1 MRHFSQGPLRRRKMA
16 QTKFLITGATGDTGG
31 YTVRQLLEKNQ
42 AVRVLAHRPDERSEQ
57 LLEVGAEVVFGD
69 LLDFDSVRAALSGVQ
84 RAYFCYPIS
93 PGLVQATAQ
102 FAQAAK
108 EASVEVIVNMSQ
120 ISARGNAKS
129 DAARQHWLSERVF
142 DWSRVP
148 TVHLRPTFFAEWL
161 LYLAP
166 MIRQGKIFAPFTS
179 TGRHAPVAAE
189 DRARVIAAI
198 LQNPTAHVGKTYP
211 LFGPV
216 EHTLPEI
223 AAIVSRVIGKEVTYQ
238 QVPIERYAEIFTPKR
253 PAQNA
258 ATSMYSDPGASTGG
272 SAKTFLMQ
280 HLHEVAID
288 HSNGIFAGTN
298 NYIAEIGGR
307 PPMTVEEFVNKNREA
322 FV

>member
-1 MRHFSQGPLRRRKMA
+1 MP

-31 YTVRQLLEKNQ
+31 YAVRQLLEKNQ
-42 AVRVLAHRPDERSEQ
+42 AVRVLAHRPDDRSEQ
-57 LLEVGAEVVFGD
+57 LRKAGAEVVFGD
-69 LLDFDSVRAALSGVQ
+69 LLDFDSVRAALNGVQ
-84 RAYFCYPIS
+84 RAYFCFPIS

-108 EASVEVIVNMSQ
+108 EAGVEVIVNMSQ
-120 ISARGNAKS
+120 ISARGDAKS
-129 DAARQHWLSERVF
+129 NAARQHWLSERVF
-142 DWSRVP
+142 DWSGVP

-166 MIRQGKIFAPFTS
+166 MIRQGKILAPFTT

-189 DRARVIAAI
+189 DQARVIAAI
-198 LQNPTAHVGKTYP
+198 LENPAAHAGKTYP

-253 PAQNA
+253 P
-258 ATSMYSDPGASTGG
+258 THASTAG
-272 SAKTFLMQ
+272 SAETFLMQ

-288 HSNGIFAGTN
+288 HTNGIFAGTN

-307 PPMTVEEFVNKNREA
+307 PPMTVEEFVTRNRAA

>member
-1 MRHFSQGPLRRRKMA
+1 MA
-16 QTKFLITGATGDTGG
+16 QKIFLITGATGATGG
-31 YTVRQLLEKNQ
+31 YAVRQLLEKGHP
-42 AVRVLAHRPDERSEQ
+42 VRVVAHRPDERSEQ
-57 LLEVGAEVVFGD
+57 LRTAGAEVVFGD
-69 LLDFDSVRAALSGVQ
+69 FLDFESVRAALSGVQ

-108 EASVEVIVNMSQ
+108 EAGVEVIVNMSQ
-120 ISARGNAKS
+120 ISARSDSKS
-129 DAARQHWLSERVF
+129 NAARQHWLSERVF
-142 DWSRVP
+142 DWSGVP
-148 TVHLRPTFFAEWL
+148 AVHLRPTFFAEWL

-166 MIRQGKIFAPFTS
+166 MIRQGKIFAPFTT

-189 DRARVIAAI
+189 DQARVIVAI
-198 LQNPTAHVGKTYP
+198 LQNPAAHIGKTYP

-216 EHTLPEI
+216 ELTLPEI
-223 AAIVSRVIGKEVTYQ
+223 TAIISRVIGKDVTYQ
-238 QVPIERYAEIFTPKR
+238 QVPIEKFAEIYSGNPKR
-253 PAQNA
+253 AAQNTA
-258 ATSMYSDPGASTGG
+258 MAMYGDKGAPTDG

-307 PPMTVEEFVNKNREA
+307 PPMTVEEFVTRNREA

>member
-1 MRHFSQGPLRRRKMA
+1 MTP
-16 QTKFLITGATGDTGG
+16 TKFLITGATGDTGG
-31 YTVRQLLEKNQ
+31 YTVRQLLEKNH

-57 LLEVGAEVVFGD
+57 LQKAGAEVVFGD
-69 LLDFDSVRAALSGVQ
+69 FLDFDSVRAALSGVQ
-84 RAYFCYPIS
+84 RAYFCYPIN

-108 EASVEVIVNMSQ
+108 ETGVEVIVNMSQ
-120 ISARGNAKS
+120 ISARGDSKS

-142 DWSRVP
+142 DWSGEP
-148 TVHLRPTFFAEWL
+148 TVPLRPTFFAEWL

-166 MIRQGKIFAPFTS
+166 MIRQGKILAPFTT

-189 DRARVIAAI
+189 DQARVIVAI
-198 LQNPTAHVGKTYP
+198 LQNPIAHAGKTYP

-223 AAIVSRVIGKEVTYQ
+223 AAIISRVIGKEVTYQ
-238 QVPIERYAEIFTPKR
+238 QVPMERYAEIFTPKR
-253 PAQNA
+253 P
-258 ATSMYSDPGASTGG
+258 THASTGG
-272 SAKTFLMQ
+272 LPKTFLMQ

-298 NYIAEIGGR
+298 NHIVEIGGR
-307 PPMTVEEFVNKNREA
+307 QPMTFDEFVIKNREA

>member
-1 MRHFSQGPLRRRKMA
+1 MA

-31 YTVRQLLEKNQ
+31 YTVRQLLEKDH

-57 LLEVGAEVVFGD
+57 LLEAGAEVVFGD
-69 LLDFDSVRAALSGVQ
+69 LLDFDSVRAALNGVQ
-84 RAYFCYPIS
+84 RAYFCYPIN

-108 EASVEVIVNMSQ
+108 EAGVEVIVNMSQ
-120 ISARGNAKS
+120 ISARGDAKS
-129 DAARQHWLSERVF
+129 NAARQHWLGERAF
-142 DWSRVP
+142 DWSGVP

-166 MIRQGKIFAPFTS
+166 MIRQGKILAPFTA

-189 DRARVIAAI
+189 DQARVIVAI
-198 LQNPTAHVGKTYP
+198 LQNPAAHVGKTYP

-216 EHTLPEI
+216 EHNLPEI

-253 PAQNA
+253 PAQNT
-258 ATSMYSDPGASTGG
+258 ATSMYGDQAPTGG
-272 SAKTFLMQ
+272 STKTFLMQ
-280 HLHEVAID
+280 HLGEVAID

-307 PPMTVEEFVNKNREA
+307 PPMTVEEFVTRNRAA

>member
-1 MRHFSQGPLRRRKMA
+1 MT
-16 QTKFLITGATGDTGG
+16 QTKFLITGATGATGG
-31 YTVRQLLEKNQ
+31 YAVRQLLEKRH

-57 LLEVGAEVVFGD
+57 LQKAGAEVVFGD
-69 LLDFDSVRAALSGVQ
+69 FLDFDSVRAALSGVQ

-108 EASVEVIVNMSQ
+108 EASVEVVVNMSQ
-120 ISARGNAKS
+120 ISARGDSKS

-142 DWSRVP
+142 DWSGVP
-148 TVHLRPTFFAEWL
+148 MVHLRPTFFAEWL

-166 MIRQGKIFAPFTS
+166 MIRQGKIFAPFTT

-189 DRARVIAAI
+189 DQARVIVAI

-216 EHTLPEI
+216 ELTLPEI
-223 AAIVSRVIGKEVTYQ
+223 AAIISRVIGKEVTYH
-238 QVPIERYAEIFTPKR
+238 QVPIEQFAEIYSGNPKK
-253 PAQNA
+253 PAQNTA
-258 ATSMYSDPGASTGG
+258 MAMYGDKGAVTGG
-272 SAKTFLMQ
+272 SPKTFLMQ

-288 HSNGIFAGTN
+288 HGNGIFAGTN

-307 PPMTVEEFVNKNREA
+307 QPMTVEEFVSRNREA

>member
-1 MRHFSQGPLRRRKMA
+1 MP

-57 LLEVGAEVVFGD
+57 LQKFGAEVVFGD

-108 EASVEVIVNMSQ
+108 EAGVEVIVNMSQ
-120 ISARGNAKS
+120 ISARGDAKS
-129 DAARQHWLSERVF
+129 EAARQHWLSERVLE
-142 DWSRVP
+142 WSGVP

-166 MIRQGKIFAPFTS
+166 MIRQGKILAPFTT

-189 DRARVIAAI
+189 DQARVIVAI

-216 EHTLPEI
+216 ELTLPEI
-223 AAIVSRVIGKEVTYQ
+223 AAIVSRVIGNEVTYQ
-238 QVPIERYAEIFTPKR
+238 QVPIEQYAEIYSGRPKK
-253 PAQNA
+253 PAQNTA
-258 ATSMYSDPGASTGG
+258 MAMYSDQGSLTGG
-272 SAKTFLMQ
+272 WAKTFLMQ

-307 PPMTVEEFVNKNREA
+307 QPMTVEEFVNKNREA
-322 FV
+322 FS